1 MHLKHPK
8 LDDVLLSGTHVTIL
22 VFDHLSLLI
31 KDLCFATLSFHEIV
45 YVLHPEMNVIFLVIC
60 HVSTLV
66 ASRKQPTS
74 GIFLL
79 VIISNAQERNHQT

>member
-8 LDDVLLSGTHVTIL
+8 LDDVLLSGTYVTLL

-45 YVLHPEMNVIFLVIC
+45 YVF
-60 HVSTLV
+60 
-66 ASRKQPTS
+66 ASRDECNIPSYLSRFHLGGK
-74 GIFLL
+74 
-79 VIISNAQERNHQT
+79 